1 MKLCWKSKIYF
12 FTCRKTFGTSSLYR
26 DYFFDAAI
34 AVLIVFI
41 LTTGRKVSSKS
52 IQYYIIEQRLDFVCY
67 KPFVRTSRKK
77 RKEPDALRL
86 TLHTYLFQIDRLP
99 FL

>member
-1 MKLCWKSKIYF
+1 
-12 FTCRKTFGTSSLYR
+12 LYR

-77 RKEPDALRL
+77 RKEPDAINDPSVRSVILSFSRKS
-86 TLHTYLFQIDRLP
+86 HA
-99 FL
+99 